1 VLVATGRSAY
11 PLGVAIRTRIL
22 LCMLLIV
29 GTYTLAGVVVVH
41 YSVRAYA
48 LRSTE
53 TLLLDRIVITA
64 EQLDANLDDLGSV
77 TRGAARAEY
86 LAPFLQGES
95 DTVEMA
101 GEALAWIGKHTRAD
115 ALFLLDP
122 DGNIALQS
130 GDAMRVPGDVV
141 QHPTI
146 RGALER
152 GVGAWWL
159 PLEGHPYLAA
169 LAPVNDGDERVG
181 LLLAVVAFEIEE
193 LGVIAE
199 TAGAQVVLLEES
211 GALLHTLG
219 RRAEDD
225 SEAAA
230 SFELLARRSPGERLP
245 HQMALFGARYL
256 VIERA
261 LKNHSGDDIG
271 VALLTPLATITEMAR
286 GVRQRLGM
294 VGLIVTALSV
304 LLALL
309 LSRTI
314 SRPLEDL
321 VAYARRAAEGDTRP
335 ASSNS
340 PLPEMVV
347 LADALGDLV
356 RQQTRRRARAKDRAR
371 AAREQ
376 EIGLALQSQLEA
388 ADVETPGFDTAV
400 GTWRHDEAAGDVV
413 EVLPAD
419 DGGLWI
425 AVGEVAS
432 RGVRAAAIA
441 AMLRGAVAS
450 AVALQPAGSPSLTLA
465 AVNRALSERIRRAGW
480 EPCFAA
486 LRLLRLAPDGTLA
499 YAGAQ
504 QEMLLIAAGGGTVR
518 RLTWHGTWLGL
529 GPGAL
534 ADDPDGIDTLR
545 PGDTLVLQTDGLLAG
560 QDATG
565 RLYGYNRVQQVLE
578 LSLGHPAR
586 VVRDRL
592 MGSWDQWTETPLDD
606 ASVVVV
612 RRHGGAGAGVHT

>member
-1 VLVATGRSAY
+1 
-11 PLGVAIRTRIL
+11 
-22 LCMLLIV
+22 MLLIV
-29 GTYTLAGVVVVH
+29 CVFTLAGVVVVH

-48 LRSTE
+48 LRCTE

-64 EQLDANLDDLGSV
+64 EQLDTKQYELGSM
-77 TRGAARAEY
+77 TRSAARAGY
-86 LAPFLQGES
+86 LAPFLQGEGDS
-95 DTVEMA
+95 VEMA
-101 GEALAWIGKHTRAD
+101 GEGLVWIGRHTRAD
-115 ALFLLDP
+115 ALFLLDT

-181 LLLAVVAFEIEE
+181 LLLAVVAFKIEE
-193 LGVIAE
+193 LGEIAE
-199 TAGAQVVLLEES
+199 TAGAQVVLLEEG
-211 GALLHTLG
+211 GALLHTLE

-225 SEAAA
+225 PEAAA
-230 SFELLARRSPGERLP
+230 SFELLALHSPGERLP

-256 VIERA
+256 VIEQA

-271 VALLTPLATITEMAR
+271 VALLTPLAPITEMAR
-286 GVRQRLGM
+286 GVRQRLGL
-294 VGLIVTALSV
+294 VGLVATALAV
-304 LLALL
+304 VLALV

-321 VAYARRAAEGDTRP
+321 VAYSRRAAEGGTRP

-356 RQQTRRRARAKDRAR
+356 RQQNRRRARAEDRAS

-376 EIGLALQSQLEA
+376 EIGQALQSRLEA
-388 ADVETPGFDTAV
+388 ANVDTPGFDTAV
-400 GTWRHDEAAGDVV
+400 GTWRHDEAACDVV
-413 EVLPAD
+413 EILPAD

-425 AVGEVAS
+425 ALGEVAS
-432 RGVRAAAIA
+432 RGVRASAIA
-441 AMLRGAVAS
+441 AVLRGAVAS

-486 LRLLRLAPDGTLA
+486 LRLLRLSPNGTLV

-504 QEMLLIAAGGGTVR
+504 QEMLLIAASDGTVR

-534 ADDPDGIDTLR
+534 PDDPDGTDTLG

-565 RLYGYNRVQQVLE
+565 RLYGYDRVQQVLQV
-578 LSLGHPAR
+578 SLGHPAR

-592 MGSWDQWTETPLDD
+592 MGSWDQWTETHLDD

-612 RRHGGAGAGVHT
+612 RRHGGAEAGVNA